1 TLGPGSVEP
10 ESPPPTPHSV
20 FGIGIFAGS
29 ECWGLRLESNR
40 FLHDTLAAPNSRA
53 GFQHVLVGVLL
64 APTMV
69 VGSTGTTGVAVAPE
83 RAVLL
88 KAGTLVPSILER
100 GRIVGNDFHGLT
112 VGVCAI
118 ASLGEI
124 RVEDNVA
131 RECHGGIWLFALGV
145 QSSVSTV
152 GDF

>member
-1 TLGPGSVEP
+1 
-10 ESPPPTPHSV
+10 
-20 FGIGIFAGS
+20 
-29 ECWGLRLESNR
+29 
-40 FLHDTLAAPNSRA
+40 
-53 GFQHVLVGVLL
+53 
-64 APTMV
+64 
-69 VGSTGTTGVAVAPE
+69 
-83 RAVLL
+83 AVLL

-152 GDF
+152 GDFQVTGSFEAGTVDNLASELQALFADGLLVAIALVGRLFPLP